1 MNVNATS
8 VSQVEESNDILIN
21 SLQNTKGDGVACGTE
36 SFDHTYGVGY
46 QVGHEDWSPFPR
58 VNKLRQTFLDRPYE
72 IDVQRLRLVT
82 EAYKNN
88 ENASRILQCAYA
100 FDNVLRNVELNVY
113 DEELILGELAAPAKA
128 TPIYPEF
135 SVEWI
140 IDEILNF
147 PFEERAY
154 DQFYIRNDKERQEI
168 LDLCEYWRGKTV
180 ASLADARLDQDQRK
194 GSQFGEDIYKTNYY
208 HYAGVGHISIDYER
222 LMKLGYDG
230 IIESAEKA
238 KANLNKRD
246 FEYAD
251 KRDFYQATLIMLK
264 AAKAH
269 IARYVP
275 LVREHAEKEAD
286 PKRKEELLAMAANC
300 EQISGGA
307 PKTFWQAM
315 QLFSFTTALIQV
327 ESNGHSI
334 SYGRMDQWLNPFYEA
349 DMENGTLTKEFALE
363 LIEVQYVKL
372 NNPVKLK
379 EKGTVIVRNGR
390 CAGGES
396 LTIGGMDKDGND
408 ATNDITMMMLEASA
422 HTRMMNPWLCVRMHE
437 NTPYELKI
445 KTVEVIRAGFG
456 HPKIFNDEPAI
467 KALLRKGTS
476 LEEARD
482 YAVVGCVEPNIPGK
496 EYGWHDAAYVNTP
509 KMMEMVVNG
518 GRILDG
524 ADKDKQLGPDTGSLD
539 TYESFDEVLESV
551 DAQFAYWL
559 DQMCSSLNII
569 DDAHKTRKPVPFL
582 SAFYEDCI
590 ESGKDISAGGAKYN
604 GIGPQ
609 AAGIAT
615 CADSLTAIKQL
626 VFDEK
631 RCTGSELLQAIKDNW
646 EGHEKLYA
654 LVNSKKVHHYGND
667 DDYADELFKF
677 MFECY
682 CRNVAGREISRGGQF
697 NPGVYTVNA
706 NVGMGMNT
714 NASVD
719 GRKKGE
725 PISDNMGP
733 VHTAGGAH
741 DFAGPTAIAN
751 SVSKVDHSLA
761 TNGTL
766 LNLKFPQEAVSGIE
780 GRDNLVSYIEE
791 YIAKQGMH
799 VQFNVMS
806 SETLKAAQKNPE
818 KYKDMLVRVAGY
830 SAYFVEL
837 GKPLQEDLIQR
848 TELKF

>member
-1 MNVNATS
+1 MTMAKTNAT
-8 VSQVEESNDILIN
+8 
-21 SLQNTKGDGVACGTE
+21 GTE
-36 SFDHTYGVGY
+36 AFDKSYGIGY
-46 QVGHEDWSPFPR
+46 KVNHEDWSPFPR
-58 VNKLRQTFLDRPYE
+58 VNRLRQVFLDRPYE

-82 EAYKNN
+82 EAYKQN
-88 ENASRILQCAYA
+88 ENAPRMLQCAYA

-113 DEELILGELAAPAKA
+113 DDELILGELAAPAKA

-135 SVEWI
+135 SVDWI

-147 PFEERAY
+147 PFEERPY
-154 DQFYIRNDKERQEI
+154 DQFYIRNDEERQEI

-180 ASLADARLDQDQRK
+180 ADLAGSRLDEDQKK
-194 GSQFGEDIYKTNYY
+194 GSQFGEKIFQTNYY
-208 HYAGVGHISIDYER
+208 HYAGVGHLVIDYEK
-222 LMKLGYDG
+222 LMRIGYNG
-230 IIESAEKA
+230 LIENVEKA
-238 KANLNKRD
+238 FAKLDKRD

-251 KRDFYQATLIMLK
+251 KRDFYQATLIMLR

-269 IARYVP
+269 IERYVP
-275 LVREHAEKEAD
+275 LVREHAEKETD
-286 PKRKEELLAMAANC
+286 PVRKEELTQMAENC
-300 EQISGGA
+300 EQIAGGA
-307 PKTFWQAM
+307 PQTFWQAM
-315 QLFSFTTALIQV
+315 QLFSFSTALIQV

-349 DMENGTLTKEFALE
+349 DIEKGIITKDFALE

-379 EKGTVIVRNGR
+379 EKGTVLVRNGR

-396 LTIGGMDKDGND
+396 LTIGGMDKEGND
-408 ATNDITMMMLEASA
+408 ATNDVTMMMLEASV

-437 NTPYELKI
+437 NTPYELKV
-445 KTVEVIRAGFG
+445 KTVECIRAGYG
-456 HPKIFNDEPAI
+456 HPKIFNDGPAI
-467 KALLRKGTS
+467 KALMRKGSS

-496 EYGWHDAAYVNTP
+496 EYGWHDAAYVNTV
-509 KMMEMVVNG
+509 KMIEMAVNG
-518 GRILDG
+518 GRVLDG
-524 ADKDKQLGPDTGSLD
+524 PDKDKQIGPDLGSLE
-539 TYESFDEVLESV
+539 TFENFDQVLESV
-551 DAQFAYWL
+551 DGQFAYWL

-569 DDAHKTRKPVPFL
+569 DAAHKARKPVPYV
-582 SAFYEDCI
+582 SAFFDDCV
-590 ESGKDISAGGAKYN
+590 ESGKDLSAGGAKYN

-609 AAGIAT
+609 ASGIAT
-615 CADSLTAIKQL
+615 CADSLAAIKQL

-631 RCTGSELLQAIKDNW
+631 RYTGTELLQAIKDNW
-646 EGHEKLYA
+646 EGHEKLFA
-654 LVNSKKVHHYGND
+654 LVNSTKVHHYGNG
-667 DDYADELFKF
+667 DDYADDLFKF

-682 CRNVAGREISRGGQF
+682 CRNVSGRKIKRGGEF

-714 NASVD
+714 SATLD

-733 VHTAGGAH
+733 VHTSGGAH
-741 DFAGPTAIAN
+741 DYKGPTAIAD

-766 LNLKFPQEAVSGIE
+766 LNLKFPQDAVTGIE
-780 GRDNLVSYIEE
+780 GRDNLVSFIDE
-791 YIAKQGMH
+791 YISKQAMH
-799 VQFNVMS
+799 VQFNIMS
-806 SETLKAAQKNPE
+806 SATLRAAQEKPE
-818 KYKDMLVRVAGY
+818 DYKDMLVRVAGY

-848 TELKF
+848 TELSF